1 MPSPP
6 TAPAI
11 DLLVAAAANPGDRR
25 RLALAQATTS
35 DEGAG
40 SVADAQR
47 LHAARPDARLVVI
60 PEANHVLKRV
70 AERTME
76 GQMGTYRDPTPASAR
91 QRWPLCFS

>member
-1 MPSPP
+1 MIGA
-6 TAPAI
+6 TT
-11 DLLVAAAANPGDRR
+11 NPGNCR
-25 RLALAQATTS
+25 RLALARATTS

-47 LHAARPDARLVVI
+47 LQAARPDARLVVI
-60 PEANHVLKRV
+60 PEANHMLKRV